1 MYSPIDHPLPLYATR
16 PLNLLL
22 ACHRTRRQSV
32 SAINTIVTGV
42 LLFVATAAHA
52 ATYYV
57 SNAGNDAN
65 SGTSP
70 ASSWKT
76 IAKVNAKLPSL
87 LPGDSVLLQSG
98 SIFRDDYLR
107 CVNPTIVKAG
117 MSVTKT
123 PPPCSGSSTAQLT
136 IGSYGNASRPPVLD
150 GADPLSLSWTLVS
163 KSTWQASLTGTLPGK
178 LFVDAATAESTPL
191 LPVPNAQG
199 GYVSSARYAPYD
211 EVTLNGSTYVRG
223 PQPAS
228 SGVAPTQVG
237 TWVSLA
243 NSYPGN
249 TSQNFSATASGLQ
262 NVEDTPGSWYA
273 SGKTI
278 FVHLADGSDPNTH
291 TFEGSKRPYGVFL
304 SGANHVTV
312 KGLILEHMLM
322 SGILSV
328 ASDSAGSYFTGE
340 YNSFTGNFIWNY
352 GSIAADSLP
361 LTSHTNVEVAGVL
374 VRASGE
380 YNPHLLRG
388 NYIGAN
394 YVGRVDT
401 YFGLQNEIHHA
412 GIDAAGIDGGGAA
425 NQIVIKNNYVSTV
438 NSRGIVY
445 NTWGLYANSG
455 TTLLNNGGRVTGNEL
470 TNNQG
475 NLYFT
480 AVLGGMED
488 HNKIHHSFGEG
499 VQTGGGS
506 VSTSTQPQVHSF
518 DTIFHLAESA
528 SLGLFNGFDCNGT
541 FANGYWLNNTV
552 YDVFGAAITFESGCS
567 HPHMHSN
574 IMDQNALRFPTY
586 DIVNPSYLVYFVPG
600 AGDEQPD
607 FSNNIWVS
615 GTNPKPFF
623 GHNPAF
629 TCATFFANWPDR
641 NSSCVANPGFKNAA
655 AGDFS
660 LLATSVALTAG
671 EGATTVG
678 AIQP

>member
-1 MYSPIDHPLPLYATR
+1 MSSPLQRLLSFPQPLHHLQKDRRTKRYTR
-16 PLNLLL
+16 SSAPALLSGL
-22 ACHRTRRQSV
+22 IFSV
-32 SAINTIVTGV
+32 VTV
-42 LLFVATAAHA
+42 AHA
-52 ATYYV
+52 TTYYV

-65 SGTSP
+65 AGTSP
-70 ASSWKT
+70 VLPWRT

-98 SIFRDDYLR
+98 GIFRDDYVR
-107 CVNPTIVKAG
+107 CVNSTVVTPG

-123 PPPCSGSSTAQLT
+123 PPPCSGSSTAPLT
-136 IGSYGNASRPPVLD
+136 ISAYGNASRPPVLD
-150 GADPLSLSWTLVS
+150 GADPLSLSWTRVS
-163 KSTWQASLTGTLPGK
+163 GTTWQATIIGTLPGK

-199 GYVSSARYAPYD
+199 GYVSSAKYAPYD
-211 EVTLNGSTYVRG
+211 EVTANGTTYVRG
-223 PQPAS
+223 PQSAS
-228 SGVAPTQVG
+228 SNVDPTQVG

-243 NSYPGN
+243 NSYAGN
-249 TSQNFSATASGLQ
+249 TSQNFSTTASGLQ
-262 NVEDTPGSWYA
+262 NVESTPGSWYA

-278 FVHLADGSDPNTH
+278 FVHLADGSDPNSH
-291 TFEGSKRPYGVFL
+291 TFEGTRRPYGVFL

-312 KGLILEHMLM
+312 KGLVLEHVLM

-328 ASDSAGSYFTGE
+328 ASNSAGTYFTGE
-340 YNSFTGNFIWNY
+340 YNNFTGNFIWNY
-352 GSIAADSLP
+352 GSIAADSLS
-361 LTSHTNVEVAGVL
+361 LTGHTNAEVAGVL

-380 YNPHLLRG
+380 YNPHLVRG
-388 NYIGAN
+388 NYVAGN
-394 YVGRVDT
+394 YVGRIDT
-401 YFGLQNEIHHA
+401 YFGLRNELHHA
-412 GIDAAGIDGGGAA
+412 GIGAFGIDGGGSAD
-425 NQIVIKNNYVSTV
+425 QIIIKSNYVSTV

-445 NTWGLYANSG
+445 NTSGLYASPG

-518 DTIFHLAESA
+518 DTIYHVAESA

-552 YDVFGAAITFESGCS
+552 YDVFGATITFENGCS
-567 HPHMHSN
+567 RPHLHNN

-586 DIVNPSYLVYFVPG
+586 DIVNPSYLVYFIPG

-607 FSNNIWVS
+607 FSNNVWVS

-623 GHNPAF
+623 GHSPAY
-629 TCATFFANWPDR
+629 TCPTFFSNWPDR
-641 NSSCVANPGFKNAA
+641 NSSCVTNPGFTNAA

-660 LLATSVALTAG
+660 LLATSVAIAAG
-671 EGATTVG
+671 ENATAVG
-678 AIQP
+678 AVQP